1 MKTFAVLIEPASYTV
16 DRNKKVY
23 EPRNINYCYIKN
35 KSKASNISSDAF
47 CLEGYSLARK
57 IRYFNK
63 ILKDYDSIIMNGY
76 INSEFVILFL
86 LNFYYKKPIGIDSDT
101 QFSLPK
107 NLLKASL
114 KKIYLNYIFRNKYIY
129 GLAGGTKNHFALFR
143 NFGMPFSHI
152 FLMPMMVDNDK
163 FINENYQNKPSD
175 TFNFLY
181 VGRLVEQK
189 NIKMLISAFETI
201 SNKYSFARLL
211 IAGEGALSGELKKE
225 NNHNEK
231 ITFLGAKFNNDL
243 IELYRN
249 GHVLILPSSYEPWG
263 LVVNEALSAGIPVI
277 VSDKVGAAFDLVE
290 LPKTGFVF
298 NSEKTQELINA
309 METMISN
316 NNLYKEFADNGYLY
330 MKNNWNF
337 SLYDKCLDDLFL
349 AMACSNRLKL

>member
-1 MKTFAVLIEPASYTV
+1 MKL
-16 DRNKKVY
+16 
-23 EPRNINYCYIKN
+23 
-35 KSKASNISSDAF
+35 
-47 CLEGYSLARK
+47 LA
-57 IRYFNK
+57 
-63 ILKDYDSIIMNGY
+63 L
-76 INSEFVILFL
+76 
-86 LNFYYKKPIGIDSDT
+86 
-101 QFSLPK
+101 
-107 NLLKASL
+107 
-114 KKIYLNYIFRNKYIY
+114 
-129 GLAGGTKNHFALFR
+129 
-143 NFGMPFSHI
+143 
-152 FLMPMMVDNDK
+152 
-163 FINENYQNKPSD
+163 
-175 TFNFLY
+175 
-181 VGRLVEQK
+181 
-189 NIKMLISAFETI
+189 
-201 SNKYSFARLL
+201 
-211 IAGEGALSGELKKE
+211 KE